1 MTSPTR
7 FDGVGNSAG
16 DWRTGAKL
24 MMSASGNSLTGAAG
38 ATVEVSLNGSI
49 RNGDSSDP
57 IDNAGV
63 IVLNDDLNH
72 PGLSGTLKGG
82 GQVVLTDGT
91 DGAIITKGMLPRRPG
106 GNRA

>member
-1 MTSPTR
+1 MQVPTSA
-7 FDGVGNSAG
+7 DGAIINAPANYTVTT
-16 DWRTGAKL
+16 TGFAPV
-24 MMSASGNSLTGAAG
+24 NSLTGAAG